1 MTRLLIVGPPG
12 AGKGSQAALLSREL
26 GIPAISTG
34 DMFRE
39 HVKNQTPLGLRVE
52 AIMSAGDYVPD
63 EVTNELVKQRLAES
77 DAATG
82 FLLDGYPRTSQQ
94 VVELDTMLGETETS
108 LDAVIHLT
116 ADPEE
121 LVKRL
126 VRRRVEAARGDD
138 TPETILHRIKV
149 YDQLTAPILEIYRQR
164 GQLLPI
170 DGLGAVAHVNRN
182 VLAGL
187 ALRSSRN

>member
-34 DMFRE
+34 DIFRE

-52 AIMSAGDYVPD
+52 AIMRAGDYVPD

-94 VVELDTMLGETETS
+94 VVELDTMLGETDSS

-170 DGLGAVAHVNRN
+170 DGLGAVPQVNRSI
-182 VLAGL
+182 LAGL
-187 ALRSSRN
+187 ALRSSR

>member
-34 DMFRE
+34 DIFRE

-52 AIMSAGDYVPD
+52 AIMRAGDYVPD

-94 VVELDTMLGETETS
+94 VVELDTMLGETDSS

-126 VRRRVEAARGDD
+126 VRRRVEAGRGDD

-170 DGLGAVAHVNRN
+170 DGLGAVPQVNRSI
-182 VLAGL
+182 LAGL
-187 ALRSSRN
+187 ALRSSR

>member
-34 DMFRE
+34 DIFRE

-52 AIMSAGDYVPD
+52 AIMRAGDYVPD

-94 VVELDTMLGETETS
+94 VVELDTMLGETDSS

-126 VRRRVEAARGDD
+126 VRRRVEAGRGDD
-138 TPETILHRIKV
+138 TPETILHRINV

-170 DGLGAVAHVNRN
+170 DGLGAVPQVNRSI
-182 VLAGL
+182 LAGL
-187 ALRSSRN
+187 ALRSSR

>member
-34 DMFRE
+34 DIFRE

-52 AIMSAGDYVPD
+52 AIMRAGDYVPD

-94 VVELDTMLGETETS
+94 VVELDTMLGETDSS

-126 VRRRVEAARGDD
+126 IRRRVEAARGDD

-170 DGLGAVAHVNRN
+170 DGLGAVPQVNRSI
-182 VLAGL
+182 LAGL
-187 ALRSSRN
+187 ALRSSR

>member
-34 DMFRE
+34 DIFRE

-52 AIMSAGDYVPD
+52 AIMRAGDYVPD

-82 FLLDGYPRTSQQ
+82 FLLDGYPRTIQQ
-94 VVELDTMLGETETS
+94 VVELDTMLGETDSS

-138 TPETILHRIKV
+138 TPETILHRINV

-170 DGLGAVAHVNRN
+170 DGLGAVPQVNRSI
-182 VLAGL
+182 LAGL
-187 ALRSSRN
+187 ALRSSR